1 MADEKKQGVAIAL
14 NMDRLKAIAELD
26 RVIKYIDGFS
36 LFQKMF
42 VDGMGVAPE
51 NLESIWHDLRIFR
64 LVILGETEVDN
75 PFAEVEEQANEM
87 TNCGSIDTSTRQ

>member
-1 MADEKKQGVAIAL
+1 MADEKKQGAAIDL
-14 NMDRLKAIAELD
+14 NMDRLKAVAELD

-51 NLESIWHDLRIFR
+51 NLESIWRDLRIFR
-64 LVILGETEVDN
+64 LVDFG
-75 PFAEVEEQANEM
+75 
-87 TNCGSIDTSTRQ
+87 